1 MNEWLTSLAMDPFA
15 PGTFRLVVNS
25 ALSEFVHSPD
35 GSAND
40 PLEMPAH
47 SFAFDCFLWLVL
59 THIQILPQASIID
72 FVHGATVWAGL
83 LRIVAGRVTFTG
95 IDSSFVTPEFV
106 RANLERLLQTI
117 QADLHL
123 GTDDDGGGLLPIV
136 SQPLSTVPAMS
147 RFKVQISTVVGNPA
161 SNRITVGRLG
171 DASDA
176 EPFAPTMRERLDDLN

>member
-1 MNEWLTSLAMDPFA
+1 MV
-15 PGTFRLVVNS
+15 G
-25 ALSEFVHSPD
+25 
-35 GSAND
+35 
-40 PLEMPAH
+40 
-47 SFAFDCFLWLVL
+47 
-59 THIQILPQASIID
+59 
-72 FVHGATVWAGL
+72 FVHGATAWAGL

-123 GTDDDGGGLLPIV
+123 GTDVDGGGLLAIV

-147 RFKVQISTVVGNPA
+147 RFKVQISTVAENPA
-161 SNRITVGRLG
+161 SNRISVRLPA

-176 EPFAPTMRERLDDLN
+176 EPFAPTTRERLDDLT